1 MFTAEDFK
9 MMVEDWWDE
18 DVAGDDLEVVG
29 EPYYSE
35 DYGAWV
41 QDAKDSKNTYV
52 LVADGGNIRLEYCG
66 AI

>member
-41 QDAKDSKNTYV
+41 QDAKDSKCTYV
-52 LVADGGNIRLEYCG
+52 LVADRGNIRLEYCG
-66 AI
+66 TI